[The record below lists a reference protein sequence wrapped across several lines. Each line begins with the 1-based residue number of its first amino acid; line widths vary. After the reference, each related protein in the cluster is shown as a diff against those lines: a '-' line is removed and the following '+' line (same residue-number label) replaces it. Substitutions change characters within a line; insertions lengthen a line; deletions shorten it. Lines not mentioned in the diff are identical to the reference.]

1 MLVLLVGFCWP
12 SYLSS
17 DLLYG
22 RTDNVANYVRTW
34 DMSKILPP
42 EVGLEVQGVFHK
54 YTITKD
60 SSADATVSIV
70 NKNINGSGNIYERHD
85 NWNQLPSN
93 TKIGF
98 DVVTPSLGTRWGQG
112 SIGVT
117 GDSTLSDIIVAYN
130 YRFDPCFIPLTD
142 PSCPD
147 YESALYQYLLDNN
160 LINNEP
166 DIDDPYYDE
175 WVKFQLDRKA
185 EQKEEEAKKEE
196 KVKEEEDKK
205 ELKMERALAVAGAAV
220 ELANPMQQL
229 TMMQQLISE
238 GTLDGYYNA
247 TIDGGT
253 YEDVV
258 ELKDT
263 EIKDN
268 VRALRNLAQDKL
280 HRTIVRSQYDK

>member
-22 RTDNVANYVRTW
+22 RTDNVAKYVRTW
-34 DMSKILPP
+34 DMTKVLPP
-42 EVGLEVQGVFHK
+42 DAGLEVQGIFHK

-60 SSADATVSIV
+60 TNADATVSIV
-70 NKNINGSGNIYERHD
+70 NKNANGSGNIYERHD
-85 NWNQLPSN
+85 NWDQLPSN

-98 DVVTPSLGTRWGQG
+98 DVVTPSLGTRWGDG
-112 SIGVT
+112 SIDVT
-117 GDSTLSDIIVAYN
+117 GEATLSDIIVAYN
-130 YRFDPCFIPLTD
+130 YRFDPCFIPLSD

-147 YESALYQYLLDNN
+147 YESALYQYLLDND

-166 DIDDPYYDE
+166 DINDPFYDE
-175 WVKFQLDRKA
+175 WVQYQLERKA
-185 EQKEEEAKKEE
+185 EEQEEEQAEKE
-196 KVKEEEDKK
+196 KQEEEEQED
-205 ELKMERALAVAGAAV
+205 LKMERALSVAGAA
-220 ELANPMQQL
+220 EQIANPMQQL
-229 TMMQQLISE
+229 AMMQQLAST
-238 GTLDGYYNA
+238 GTIDGYYSA
-247 TIDGGT
+247 TIEGGT
-253 YEDVV
+253 YEDTV

-268 VRALRNLAQDKL
+268 TRALRNLAQDKL

>member
-1 MLVLLVGFCWP
+1 
-12 SYLSS
+12 
-17 DLLYG
+17 
-22 RTDNVANYVRTW
+22 
-34 DMSKILPP
+34 MSKILPP

-253 YEDVV
+253 S
-258 ELKDT
+258 T
-263 EIKDN
+263 FSI
-268 VRALRNLAQDKL
+268 
-280 HRTIVRSQYDK
+280 